1 MRYILP
7 FIGVLLFIQAK
18 AQNDFQTTPKGAL
31 YHIYTPNIGQK
42 LKLNDVITFNFIE
55 KTDKDSV
62 LRSTYQMG
70 RPVQAQIQPSQN
82 IADLMEVLPLFTV
95 GDSAIIKV
103 PTDTIFKGHDEVRPA
118 FFPKGSNLVM
128 VIKILRVQTLQE
140 AIAERDAQVAKIIAD
155 ENANAAKYI
164 TEHKWVVNT
173 TASGLKYFITK
184 ASTKPKPLKGDTLL
198 VNYAGRTIDD
208 KVFDTSLPDVAKSAG
223 IFNEARPY
231 EPLQLNVGMG
241 KVIAGWDE
249 GLLLLNEGSKA
260 TFIIPSGLGYGQQGM
275 GDGIKP
281 FSTLIFDVEL
291 VKIKPIKHPVT
302 LAPKPVNHVVTPVKK
317 KIVKKN

>member
-1 MRYILP
+1 MKYLLI
-7 FIGVLLFIQAK
+7 FIAFIVAIQAK
-18 AQNDFQTTPKGAL
+18 AQGDFQTTPKGAL
-31 YHIYTPNIGQK
+31 YHIYTPNAGPK

-70 RPVQAQIQPSQN
+70 SPVQAQIQPSQN
-82 IADLMEVLPLFTV
+82 IADLMEILPLLTV
-95 GDSAIIKV
+95 GDSSIIKI
-103 PTDTIFKGHDEVRPA
+103 PTDTLFKGHDNVRPA
-118 FFPKGSNLVM
+118 FFPKGSNLIM
-128 VIKILRVQTLQE
+128 VIKILKEQTLQE
-140 AIAERDAQVAKIIAD
+140 AMAERDAQIAKIKALESAD
-155 ENANAAKYI
+155 AAKYI
-164 TEHKWVVNT
+164 ADHKWVVNT

-198 VNYAGRTIDD
+198 VNYAGRTTDD
-208 KVFDTSLPDVAKSAG
+208 KFFDTSLPDVAKSAG

-231 EPLQLNVGMG
+231 EPLQVNVGMG
-241 KVIAGWDE
+241 KVIPGWDE

-260 TFIIPSGLGYGQQGM
+260 TFIIPSDLGYGSQGM

-291 VKIKPIKHPVT
+291 VKIKPIKHAATAVV
-302 LAPKPVNHVVTPVKK
+302 AKPVVKTPVKK